1 MQRIFAFRTL
11 LERSNPMHDIFQNFL
26 HEIDFYIKLSFINL
40 FEQFRIYD
48 TYTDFKYQDRKRSFY

>member
-1 MQRIFAFRTL
+1 
-11 LERSNPMHDIFQNFL
+11 MHDIFQNFL

-48 TYTDFKYQDRKRSFY
+48 TYTDIKYQEEEKLLLKSVDTC